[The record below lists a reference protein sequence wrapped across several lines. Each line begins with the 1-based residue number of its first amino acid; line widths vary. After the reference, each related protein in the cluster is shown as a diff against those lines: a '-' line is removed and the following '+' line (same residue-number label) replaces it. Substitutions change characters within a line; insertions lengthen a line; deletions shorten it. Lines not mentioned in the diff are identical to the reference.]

1 MPILAL
7 DVGSSSVRAMLYE
20 NLLNAVQHIPDA
32 VMQKKYEF
40 DTYGSRV
47 TFDPQSLQEL
57 LEETIDEILQH
68 PAAKSVEAVGMATFA
83 GNLNLLS
90 FAFRKGKGL
99 RYDIMAGH
107 LTYAD
112 KGAVKAVEILKT
124 EIDEASNLQRTGAMI
139 HSAYWTAQLK
149 YLGSKYLD
157 SGPVDRDRLPRDFSW
172 LLYEAWFSPKNW
184 ERDLPISYSMASWS
198 GMLNREKL
206 EWDEEWLKVLGLSR
220 NLFPPLADFTQA
232 QIGLNEYYAKQW
244 PALANVPFYLA
255 VGDGAAAQVGSGAV
269 EAGTAALTIGTTA
282 AIRKVST
289 EALPRVPSGCW
300 SYRIDKDHHLTG
312 GALSEGGNIFAWA
325 KETFNLEA
333 VDIEAELSQRE
344 PDSHGLT
351 VLPLL
356 NGERSPNWR
365 GDATGTIHGLRL
377 STSPMD
383 IVHAL
388 LEAVALRL
396 AYIANQLELA
406 EGTRIMAAGGAL
418 QASPAWAQIIANALG
433 RDIYVMDEPEI
444 TSLGVAQLVHSALKG
459 EKITG
464 AKPKIA
470 KIYKPNSNHFVRFNE
485 AQARQNELYKRL
497 YS

>member
-7 DVGSSSVRAMLYE
+7 DVGSSSVRAILYE
-20 NLLNAVQHIPDA
+20 NHADRVDLIPDA
-32 VMQKKYEF
+32 LAQKKHEF
-40 DTYGSRV
+40 GNISHVKGAVEGNPYIFV
-47 TFDPQSLQEL
+47 L
-57 LEETIDEILQH
+57 LEECIDEILQH
-68 PAAKSVEAVGMATFA
+68 PAAQNIEAVGLATFA
-83 GNLNLLS
+83 GNFTFVPNNRL
-90 FAFRKGKGL
+90 KTK
-99 RYDIMAGH
+99 I

-112 KGAVKAVEILKT
+112 TRSAENVRQLEKL
-124 EIDEASNLQRTGAMI
+124 IDVDAAHQRTGAKL
-139 HSAYWTAQLK
+139 HTAYYPAQLHWH
-149 YLGSKYLD
+149 LPIQWNIQDIGSAA
-157 SGPVDRDRLPRDFSW
+157 
-172 LLYEAWFSPKNW
+172 YETFFSPFEVMDRVK
-184 ERDLPISYSMASWS
+184 RVPMSYSMASWS
-198 GMLNREKL
+198 GMLNRETL
-206 EWDEEWLKVLGLSR
+206 EWDEEWLKVLGLSPS
-220 NLFPPLADFTQA
+220 LFAPLADFTKA
-232 QIGLNEYYAKQW
+232 QSGLNETYAKRW
-244 PALANVPFYLA
+244 PALANTPFYLA

-289 EALPRVPSGCW
+289 ETLPPVPSGCW
-300 SYRIDKDHHLTG
+300 SYRIDKEHHLTG

-325 KETFNLEA
+325 KETFNLDA
-333 VDIEAELSQRE
+333 LDIEAELSQRE

-470 KIYKPNSNHFVRFNE
+470 KIYKPNSNHFVRYNE
-485 AQARQNELYKRL
+485 AQARQGELYKRL

>member
-1 MPILAL
+1 MSILAL

-20 NLLNAVQHIPDA
+20 NLPEGVQHIPDA
-32 VMQKKYEF
+32 LAQRKFQF
-40 DTYGSRV
+40 DTEEAGQATV
-47 TFDPQSLQEL
+47 DPEFLRDL
-57 LEETIDEILQH
+57 LEQCIDEILQH
-68 PAAKSVEAVGMATFA
+68 PAAHAIEAVGMATFA
-83 GNLNLLS
+83 GNWLGIDYLDGYKPTPV
-90 FAFRKGKGL
+90 F
-99 RYDIMAGH
+99 
-107 LTYAD
+107 TYAD
-112 KGAVKAVEILKT
+112 TRSTKWINHLKNQMNG
-124 EIDEASNLQRTGAMI
+124 EEVLQRTGAPLSPAYA
-139 HSAYWTAQLK
+139 SAQMFWLRNEMKQLWEQE
-149 YLGSKYLD
+149 LD
-157 SGPVDRDRLPRDFSW
+157 HFTDFCRYCQSFWLSW
-172 LLYEAWFSPKNW
+172 RE
-184 ERDLPISYSMASWS
+184 EHISYSIASWS
-198 GMLNREKL
+198 GLLNRGSL
-206 EWDEEWLKVLGLSR
+206 DWDVQWLDFLGIQKQALL
-220 NLFPPLADFTQA
+220 NLGDYSDSKS
-232 QIGLNEYYAKQW
+232 GLTEYYAKRW
-244 PALANVPFYLA
+244 PALANVPFFLA

-289 EALPRVPSGCW
+289 ETLPPVPSGCW
-300 SYRIDKDHHLTG
+300 SYRIDKEHHLTG

-333 VDIEAELSQRE
+333 VDIEVELSQRE

-356 NGERSPNWR
+356 SGERSPNWR